1 MLSKLHCLFLLLLLA
16 ATSQA
21 QTLQMTNARP
31 HPLKG
36 EAEAKLHLSRTGD
49 TSTPSNPTDKCGFAL
64 VMQRAESRGFDND
77 AFEAEITRLVK
88 RKIVQG
94 RVALDGTVTVPLVFH
109 VIYRTADVLGNSSAN
124 LSTAKFQA
132 QVDQLNIDYA
142 NGAGSKWVVAAN
154 VPIRFCMALVDTA
167 GRPLAEPGIDR
178 INGQLRGWTNT
189 NTQTQNAL
197 ISYFDNTIKPA
208 SIWDPYSYVNVWTAA
223 MTRSGLLGYA
233 TFPSFSTLPG
243 LDNAET
249 NSDAGVVIAWESVG
263 SVANPGA
270 SIPYGYGRTLTHEL
284 GHYFGLRHIW
294 GDATCGNDY
303 CNDTPPQSGE
313 TTGCPTTDTLNNCTP
328 LVRKMFENYMD
339 YSNDACLNTFTNDQ
353 SLRSQAVMDNS
364 PRRRSLI
371 GSKACQSRAA
381 NAIGFATATPLMV
394 SETGT
399 SGGCPNTRSYTF
411 RLYVSS
417 AATGVATVNFN
428 ASGTS
433 TNGKDFIISPASVT
447 YTAGDTS
454 AKTVTVTVIDDQVAE
469 PDEKFTLAYSISGTG
484 VVIGPDKQSIS
495 ITVVDDDV
503 TDNISVDNVQP
514 LKPILLQNFDT
525 SAGTIPTGWT
535 TETYVGS
542 LTSANQWT
550 VSANGGSGTTG
561 RSAHITNDTVLK
573 PNVYTNTN
581 PSDAYL
587 FTPLL
592 DASGLRDLNLVFK
605 WRCRGEVGYDAGYI
619 GYVPEGQAP
628 TADNVIFFSTTFNGQ
643 SAAAPAATAN
653 LNLPPSLSGKKFY
666 FVFNW
671 YNDETAGNSPGF
683 TVDSIV
689 LTGKAYT
696 VATTTDA
703 DTTFSHFSG
712 QTVTYFSK
720 PTTVPAVNR
729 IIAKVSGITTDA
741 GCITASIPSAGASR
755 TLVNNGAFYR
765 TDKVVQLTPAG
776 AVPSASYSVTL
787 YYTPAELAVWGAQIP
802 VLKMMKLKESA
813 PLNGPYQSGD
823 VQIVTPVFTNNS
835 AAGYYAYTGT
845 FTGGFSR
852 FMLVTPE
859 AVTAPL
865 PVSLLTFTATP
876 QGKSILLQWS
886 TSQEINNKGFALE
899 RSTDGAAF
907 TRIGW
912 VAGAGNSST
921 QNDYNYTDRFVQTN
935 TLYYY
940 RLRQTDMD
948 GKEKLSGIEQARIQE
963 AGVTVT
969 VSPVP
974 ARDYVQVFVTGVRQ
988 TASLSLLNAQGQ
1000 VVKQWQNINLFSQG
1014 YRLNISGMPA
1024 GAYVLKI
1031 DAAAQQFVK
1040 KITVER

>member
-1 MLSKLHCLFLLLLLA
+1 MLSKLHCLLFLLLLA
-16 ATSQA
+16 VTSQS
-21 QTLQMTNARP
+21 QNLQIAGTRP
-31 HPLKG
+31 HPLK
-36 EAEAKLHLSRTGD
+36 AEVQSPLHFSRTTD
-49 TSTPSNPTDKCGFAL
+49 PSAQTDPAGKCGFAL
-64 VMQRAESRGFDND
+64 VMQRAVSRGFDD
-77 AFEAEITRLVK
+77 AAFEAEIGRLVQ
-88 RKIVQG
+88 RKLAQG
-94 RVALDGTVTVPLVFH
+94 RVALDGSVTVPIIFH
-109 VIYRTADVLGNSSAN
+109 VVYRTADSTSASASSY
-124 LSTAKFQA
+124 LSAAKIQA

-142 NGAGSKWVVAAN
+142 NGAGSKWAAAAN

-178 INGQLRGWTNT
+178 INGQLRSWSNT
-189 NTQTQNAL
+189 NTQTQNTL
-197 ISYFDNTIKPA
+197 INYFDNTIKPG

-223 MTRSGLLGYA
+223 MNRSGLLGYS
-233 TFPSFSTLPG
+233 TFPSLSTLPG

-249 NSDAGVVIAWESVG
+249 NATAGVVIAWESVG
-263 SVANPGA
+263 SVANPG
-270 SIPYGYGRTLTHEL
+270 SSTVYGYGRTLTHEL

-303 CNDTPPQSGE
+303 CEDTPPQSGE

-328 LVRKMFENYMD
+328 LVRKMYENYMD
-339 YSNDACLNTFTNDQ
+339 YSYDACLNTFTNDQ

-364 PRRRSLI
+364 PRRRTLI
-371 GSKACQSRAA
+371 SSKACQGRAA
-381 NAIGFATATPLMV
+381 NSISFATATPMTI
-394 SETGT
+394 SETG
-399 SGGCPNTRSYTF
+399 SGGCPSTRSYTF

-417 AATGVATVNFN
+417 AATGAATVNFN
-428 ASGTS
+428 AGGTA
-433 TNGKDFIISPASVT
+433 TRGKDFTVSPASVT
-447 YTAGDTS
+447 YTAGDNGV
-454 AKTVTVTVIDDQVAE
+454 KTVTVTIVDDQVAE
-469 PDEKFTLAYSISGTG
+469 PDEKLTLAYSIAGTG
-484 VVIGPDKQSIS
+484 VVIGPDKQSIT
-495 ITVVDDDV
+495 ITIVDDDV
-503 TDNISVDNVQP
+503 ADNIVVDNVQP
-514 LKPILLQNFDT
+514 LKNVLLQNFDT
-525 SAGTIPTGWT
+525 SAGVIPAGWS
-535 TETYVGS
+535 TESYAGS

-581 PSDAYL
+581 PADAYL

-605 WRCRGEVGYDAGYI
+605 WRCRGEAGFDAGYI

-628 TADNVIFFSTTFNGQ
+628 TAANVVFFTSTFNGQ
-643 SAAAPAATAN
+643 SASASAATAN
-653 LNLPPSLSGKKFY
+653 LNLPPLLSGKKFY

-689 LTGKAYT
+689 LTGKAYA
-696 VATTTDA
+696 VASTADA

-720 PTTVPAVNR
+720 PATLPVVNR
-729 IIAKVSGITTDA
+729 IIAKVSGMTTDA
-741 GCITASIPSAGASR
+741 GCLTASIPSAGNGR

-765 TDKVVQLTPAG
+765 TDKVVQLTPAA

-787 YYTPAELAVWGAQIP
+787 YYTAAELAVWGAQIP
-802 VLKMMKLKESA
+802 SLKMMKLKESA
-813 PLNGPYQSGD
+813 ALNGPYQAGD
-823 VQIVTPVFTNNS
+823 VQLVTPVFSGNV

-859 AVTAPL
+859 AAAPL
-865 PVSLLTFTATP
+865 PVSLLSFTAAA
-876 QGKSILLQWS
+876 QGRVILLQWS
-886 TSQEINNKGFALE
+886 TVQEIANKGFALE
-899 RSTDGAAF
+899 RSTDGINF

-912 VAGAGNSST
+912 VNGKGTTIAQT
-921 QNDYNYTDRFVQTN
+921 DYSYTDRFVQSN

-940 RLRQTDMD
+940 RLRQTDND
-948 GKEKLSGIEQARIQE
+948 NKEKLSSIEQARIQD
-963 AGVTVT
+963 AGVVVT

-974 ARDYVQVFVTGVRQ
+974 AKDYVQVFVTGVRGS
-988 TASLSLLNAQGQ
+988 ASISLINAQGQ
-1000 VVKQWQNINLFSQG
+1000 TVKQWQNANLFSQAF
-1014 YRLNISGMPA
+1014 RLDVSGLPA

-1031 DAAAQQFVK
+1031 DMAEQQMVK